1 PVLISASPLPF
12 QAIEHTVSATDWTT
26 HVAKLPEN
34 MNKNRYSN
42 VLAYDHTRVILKD
55 VGHKSD
61 YINANYID
69 GYHRRAAYIAAQ
81 GPIPATFDD
90 FWLMVWEQGCNILV
104 MISNFIERGRRKCD
118 KYWPTS
124 GQQLYGSI
132 SVRMVS
138 ETVRAFYTI
147 RVFLVRHVRCKRG
160 AKDRLVYHYQYT
172 DWRDFDVPPSPLP
185 VLKFIET
192 SIQHWSLDNGP
203 IVVHCSAGVGRT
215 GTYICIESLI
225 RQLKAEHVVTI
236 RSFLEHIRQQRMK
249 LVQTEQQYAFIHDA
263 LREYVLYPSHAI
275 RPTHFA
281 DYLSHLRELDSSG
294 RSNLERQY
302 EMCIE
307 SRLSSADMSRSRTL
321 ASTGRRGSCSLYG
334 TTDIMGINSS
344 TLHGYHTLSEY
355 IVARHPMAGTEAE
368 FWKMVW
374 DENSSVIV
382 CLSGSEVPLFWP
394 SKPNE
399 VRDIGWLHVSHAR
412 SNIYSNALT
421 RFEFLLTSDRED
433 YALACTLWR
442 FHGWPSVELENDEQL
457 ALAHSLLDLASH
469 VVDEEDEE
477 ADDEDGIQRSTGPI
491 VVVDNTGG
499 GHVGTFCALRIL
511 INQLTHEFLFDVY
524 FVFKMLCF
532 QRPRMFQSHLDLEF
546 IYALLQQYLARDAT
560 TSLISGSVGA
570 GGHQGPISN
579 SFFSLSSPNRLR
591 FHCRRR
597 TKVMVN
603 HLFPHRHKPRTHN
616 VGLHHNPRML
626 SSQFGSSL
634 VTLSSSANHVNSLLT
649 GDLLGDEVAFSVT
662 QQDNALDCLTNHGST
677 LPSTGLL
684 ESISHESST
693 PADNCSLAPS
703 LPRTMS
709 THSQS
714 ADVAARLTDPTVSLR
729 RFSTYSLPTV

>member
-1 PVLISASPLPF
+1 
-12 QAIEHTVSATDWTT
+12 
-26 HVAKLPEN
+26 
-34 MNKNRYSN
+34 
-42 VLAYDHTRVILKD
+42 
-55 VGHKSD
+55 
-61 YINANYID
+61 
-69 GYHRRAAYIAAQ
+69 
-81 GPIPATFDD
+81 
-90 FWLMVWEQGCNILV
+90 
-104 MISNFIERGRRKCD
+104 
-118 KYWPTS
+118 
-124 GQQLYGSI
+124 
-132 SVRMVS
+132 
-138 ETVRAFYTI
+138 
-147 RVFLVRHVRCKRG
+147 
-160 AKDRLVYHYQYT
+160 
-172 DWRDFDVPPSPLP
+172 
-185 VLKFIET
+185 
-192 SIQHWSLDNGP
+192 
-203 IVVHCSAGVGRT
+203 
-215 GTYICIESLI
+215 
-225 RQLKAEHVVTI
+225 
-236 RSFLEHIRQQRMK
+236 
-249 LVQTEQQYAFIHDA
+249 
-263 LREYVLYPSHAI
+263 
-275 RPTHFA
+275 
-281 DYLSHLRELDSSG
+281 
-294 RSNLERQY
+294 
-302 EMCIE
+302 MCVE

-334 TTDIMGINSS
+334 TADIMGINSS

-355 IVARHPMAGTEAE
+355 IVARHPLAGTEAE

-382 CLSGSEVPLFWP
+382 CLSGPELPPFWP

-412 SNIYSNALT
+412 SNIYRNALT

-560 TSLISGSVGA
+560 TSLIPGSVGA
-570 GGHQGPISN
+570 NGHQGPINN
-579 SFFSLSSPNRLR
+579 SFFSLSSPSRLG

-603 HLFPHRHKPRTHN
+603 HLFPHRHKSRTHN
-616 VGLHHNPRML
+616 AGLQHNPRML
-626 SSQFGSSL
+626 GSQFGSSL
-634 VTLSSSANHVNSLLT
+634 VTLSSSVNHLNSLLT

-714 ADVAARLTDPTVSLR
+714 VDVAAQLTDPTVSLR